1 MINVRYMICT
11 IYINILSL
19 QIYVDKKSMA
29 LTNKQRHT
37 LVLQTA
43 AEANPPG
50 DSELPGLLA
59 QERLHADQPHPL
71 PCLVSLSF
79 HRSLKG
85 ENEVP
90 TPKLDKPQVYFSD
103 PTYSYSIRKMIGV
116 VGSYWLLQQHSI
128 TSSETGNLV
137 PP

>member
-1 MINVRYMICT
+1 MLT
-11 IYINILSL
+11 
-19 QIYVDKKSMA
+19 KKSMA

-90 TPKLDKPQVYFSD
+90 TPKLDKAQVYFSD
-103 PTYSYSIRKMIGV
+103 PTYSYI
-116 VGSYWLLQQHSI
+116 
-128 TSSETGNLV
+128 
-137 PP
+137 